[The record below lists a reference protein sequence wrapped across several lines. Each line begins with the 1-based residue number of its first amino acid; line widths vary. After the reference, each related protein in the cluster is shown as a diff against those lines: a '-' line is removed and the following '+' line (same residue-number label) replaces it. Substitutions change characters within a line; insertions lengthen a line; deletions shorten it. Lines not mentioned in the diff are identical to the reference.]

1 MEVRFDPVCAQPR
14 LADILT
20 GTDRDIEPED
30 EDTLAEIDPTN
41 IVGSRTRGK
50 TIDFAKAAQELG
62 EDEDEDD
69 DEDFNDPDDEMK
81 D

>member
-1 MEVRFDPVCAQPR
+1 
-14 LADILT
+14 LHSLT
-20 GTDRDIEPED
+20 YFPEPED
-30 EDTLAEIDPTN
+30 EDTMAEIDPTN

-50 TIDFAKAAQELG
+50 NIDFAKAAQELG